1 MPELDLCHFEGIPRA
16 EVDFVIHHSR
26 LCAIVSQAMRARWTL
41 RGTTGSR
48 IQATRDA
55 DGALARFTLQLPP
68 GLQLSSPTP
77 SNTWQS
83 TLHLTYNNFLILLH
97 RPAPKY
103 SDRDQVSEA
112 CSDLSIC
119 GGAALAIS
127 SIFETLLHGGT
138 LSTLWLYGVHALFTA
153 MIHVGNDLGSP
164 NPLVSAKAQ
173 QTFGSL
179 AAALRELA
187 HQWRFALG
195 LLRLFEQRASRMKSE
210 LSTALSPAD
219 TTQQISLENGRND
232 NADFSLRP
240 APVDPSIPPPSQ
252 LREYGWG
259 YSNDQD
265 PVCAEPSSP
274 STNINGAH
282 RFDGI
287 RPSGDQYLSM
297 GTDDMFLQDF
307 SFPDA
312 SALEFFLADMDG
324 TNQGFLSQHEV

>member
-16 EVDFVIHHSR
+16 EIDFVIHHSR
-26 LCAIVSQAMRARWTL
+26 LCAIVSQAMRARWAL
-41 RGTTGSR
+41 RGTTESR
-48 IQATRDA
+48 IRATRDA
-55 DGALARFTLQLPP
+55 DEALARFTLQLPP
-68 GLQLSSPTP
+68 GLQLSSPMP

-97 RPAPKY
+97 RPAPKH

-119 GGAALAIS
+119 GGAAMAIS
-127 SIFETLLHGGT
+127 SIFETLFHGGT

-173 QTFGSL
+173 QMFGSL

-187 HQWRFALG
+187 GQWRFALG

-210 LSTALSPAD
+210 LSTVPSPAD
-219 TTQQISLENGRND
+219 ETQQISPENGRNN
-232 NADFSLRP
+232 NAEFSLRP
-240 APVDPSIPPPSQ
+240 APADPSIPPSSQ
-252 LREYGWG
+252 LREYDWG
-259 YSNDQD
+259 GNGNDQD
-265 PVCAEPSSP
+265 RVSAEPSSP
-274 STNINGAH
+274 SSYINGGH

-287 RPSGDQYLSM
+287 RPSGEQYLSM

-324 TNQGFLSQHEV
+324 TNRGFPSLA